1 MKNLILIRHAKAT
14 QDLSFKDFD
23 RNIIPKGIN
32 NSILVAEKSKYLVD
46 SSYTIWSSS
55 AIRTHE
61 TCKVFVKYWEFDPNQ
76 IILKDNL
83 YTFDGNTLEKIIKMC
98 PDTIENLV
106 IFGHNNALTDFVNQF
121 GSLYIDSIPT
131 SGFVSIVFDTV
142 NWQSIN
148 KGKTDKIIFPNHSV

>member
-14 QDLSFKDFD
+14 QDFSFKDFD

-55 AIRTHE
+55 AVRAHE

-83 YTFDGNTLEKIIKMC
+83 YTFDGNTLEKIIKTC
-98 PDTIENLV
+98 PDSIENLV

-131 SGFVSIVFDTV
+131 SGLVSIVFNTV